1 MRWQAALAVPLLAVG
16 CTRNAPRHENQASA
30 TSKQA
35 AQEVTATKDVS
46 SSERSNPE
54 TSGPASK
61 TNAGVLPPANAAVR
75 YLGTWASS
83 KANCRSRPWR
93 FKRDSLDVAY
103 GPRCSFYNV
112 AKVPGGYDIAA
123 QCPTKQP
130 MHEDLIKLR
139 FAESAQAMLV
149 ESNAISPTGLIYC
162 SD

>member
-1 MRWQAALAVPLLAVG
+1 MRWQVALAVSLLATG
-16 CTRNAPRHENQASA
+16 CAQKGPKEDNAARATRNQPAKKAAA
-30 TSKQA
+30 TS
-35 AQEVTATKDVS
+35 ESTS
-46 SSERSNPE
+46 PERSE
-54 TSGPASK
+54 AKTSGTSIGGK
-61 TNAGVLPPANAAVR
+61 TGVLPAANSAVR

-83 KANCRSRPWR
+83 KADCASRPWR
-93 FKRDSLDVAY
+93 FNRDSLDVVK

-130 MHEDLIKLR
+130 LHTDLIKLR

-162 SD
+162 SR